1 MAKTHHIIQIKK
13 DPNSTINSNENHGML
28 EQPKDEK
35 RVDDK
40 NAEKKEDKGLKEQLC
55 AKVPSSYL
63 RRARRLK

>member
-13 DPNSTINSNENHGML
+13 DPTSTINSNESTGML
-28 EQPKDEK
+28 EQKDEK
-35 RVDDK
+35 RVDEK
-40 NAEKKEDKGLKEQLC
+40 SGEKKEDKGLKEQLC